1 MTVFKNYYYFY
12 YFTNLVIQDC
22 HFLWLLDAR
31 NMPKNIKKV
40 YENTTKSKTKHPKR
54 TKNSAKVSMFY

>member
-1 MTVFKNYYYFY
+1 MTVFKNYCCFY

-31 NMPKNIKKV
+31 NMPKKHKKALGKYHKV
-40 YENTTKSKTKHPKR
+40 QNKTSMKTKIQPK
-54 TKNSAKVSMFY
+54 